1 MPEKHTQGPVA
12 ERIARIGD
20 LFAVSGNFLYGEEE
34 LSHRA
39 VTVYVYL
46 RDRSNK
52 EGSCWPGVKTIA
64 RELKL
69 SPRTVQRAVRDLEK
83 VGLVTRQARYREN
96 GSYTSNK
103 YFRHKRV

>member
-1 MPEKHTQGPVA
+1 MSA
-12 ERIARIGD
+12 
-20 LFAVSGNFLYGEEE
+20 FNFIYGEEE

-69 SPRTVQRAVRDLEK
+69 SPRTVQRAMRDLEK

-103 YFRHKRV
+103 YFLHTKK

>member
-1 MPEKHTQGPVA
+1 MSYHHLNTF
-12 ERIARIGD
+12 ERTRIEVLSKMGYSIRQIAR
-20 LFAVSGNFLYGEEE
+20 E
-34 LSHRA
+34 LNRHHS
-39 VTVYVYL
+39 
-46 RDRSNK
+46 
-52 EGSCWPGVKTIA
+52 TIA

-103 YFRHKRV
+103 YFLHKRV

>member
-1 MPEKHTQGPVA
+1 MSA
-12 ERIARIGD
+12 
-20 LFAVSGNFLYGEEE
+20 FNFIYGEEE

-69 SPRTVQRAVRDLEK
+69 SPRTVQRAVRELEK

-103 YFRHKRV
+103 YFLHTKK